1 MTCDN
6 PNHTHYRFNI
16 NSIIRSVAVIIV
28 GLPVA
33 LSFGNLTNTTA
44 SVAALALEKTA
55 ANEVID
61 GLRGDL
67 VKPCLDYYVSKVDSK
82 LEREAKNTIDDVMGG
97 EVNHKGICDYIL
109 N

>member
-6 PNHTHYRFNI
+6 PNHTHFNIDI
-16 NSIIRSVAVIIV
+16 NSIIRSVAVVAV

-55 ANEVID
+55 ANEAID
-61 GLRGDL
+61 GLRGEL
-67 VKPCLDYYVSKVDSK
+67 TKPCIDFYVSKVDSK
-82 LEREAKNTIDDVMGG
+82 LERTAKNTIDDVMGG
-97 EVNHKGICDYIL
+97 EVDHKGLCDYIV